1 MRDNRSII
9 GVLIGFDKH
18 LNFVVADAEELW
30 IYQKKQDNI
39 REIYRPLGL
48 NIIRGENVMGI

>member
-1 MRDNRSII
+1 M
-9 GVLIGFDKH
+9 LIGFDKH
-18 LNFVVADAEELW
+18 LNFVVADAEELR

-48 NIIRGENVMGI
+48 TIIRGENVMGI

>member
-18 LNFVVADAEELW
+18 LNFVVADAEELR

-39 REIYRPLGL
+39 REIYRPVGL
-48 NIIRGENVMGI
+48 TIIRGENVMGI

>member
-1 MRDNRSII
+1 M
-9 GVLIGFDKH
+9 LIGFDKH

-48 NIIRGENVMGI
+48 TIIRGENIMGI